1 MIKKIHKEVLDMS
14 TKEVTNIIIKLRREG
29 WTEEKINDFF
39 VFVETHIPTEK
50 EAEEAKNSNK

>member
-1 MIKKIHKEVLDMS
+1 MS
-14 TKEVTNIIIKLRREG
+14 TKEVTTAIIKLRREG

-50 EAEEAKNSNK
+50 EAEEAKNSNR